1 MGIETPSIGTPP
13 HSLLVAL
20 QKLLRPLVRL
30 LLAQGV
36 TYPMFA
42 GQLKAVY
49 VRVATEEFQLTH
61 KRQTDSRISLLTGVH
76 RKDVKRLVHEEP
88 SEEEIPLNI
97 SLGSQLAARW
107 LTAPE
112 YLSAKGQPLPLS
124 RLASDGGDKSFEA
137 LVTSVS
143 KDIRPRAVLDEWL
156 RLGVAHLDENDR
168 VCLNVAGFI
177 PEKGFDE
184 KAYYFGQNLHD
195 HIAAGTHNLLGRVPP
210 LLERSVFQEELT
222 EASVAELAEL
232 ARDLGM
238 QSLKAIHRRS
248 LELQRRDAAAA
259 QANRRMN
266 FGIYF
271 YSEHTAGEKAN
282 SAEASGEDPG
292 SRTNER
298 DIE

>member
-1 MGIETPSIGTPP
+1 MEKGSVGNPP
-13 HSLLVAL
+13 ASLLLAL

-36 TYPMFA
+36 TYPMLA
-42 GQLKAVY
+42 SQLKAVY
-49 VRVATEEFQLTH
+49 VQVAKEEFQLAH

-76 RKDVKRLVHEEP
+76 RKDVKRLVHEELVDQQM
-88 SEEEIPLNI
+88 PLNI
-97 SLGSQLAARW
+97 SLGAQLAARW
-107 LTAPE
+107 LTAAE
-112 YLSAKGQPLPLS
+112 YLDAKGRPLPLS
-124 RLASDGGDKSFEA
+124 RLASDGGDKSFET

-143 KDIRPRAVLDEWL
+143 KDIRPRAVLDEWV
-156 RLGVAHLDENDR
+156 RLGVAHIDENDR

-195 HIAAGTHNLLGRVPP
+195 HIAAGTHNLLGRVPS

-222 EASVAELAEL
+222 EASVAELAAL
-232 ARDLGM
+232 GKDLGM

-248 LELQRRDAAAA
+248 LELQRRDRSAA

-271 YSEHTAGEKAN
+271 YSEHTDGGEAMPSGS
-282 SAEASGEDPG
+282 SAENQ
-292 SRTNER
+292 R
-298 DIE
+298 